1 MGRDERDIIVVE
13 RDGGGGMKWLV
24 LGAALGAGLALLFAP
39 KTGKELRRDLGRGI
53 RGVRELADETLD
65 ELKQE
70 FGREDP
76 GGRGVVTEG
85 GLPDDEDDRI
95 PVSRPARPTMTG
107 AREELERRL
116 EAARARRRGPE
127 PMDEEPV
134 A

>member
-1 MGRDERDIIVVE
+1 MGRDERDVIVVE
-13 RDGGGGMKWLV
+13 RDGGGGIKWLV

-39 KTGKELRRDLGRGI
+39 KTGRELRRDLGRGI

-76 GGRGVVTEG
+76 DARAVAN
-85 GLPDDEDDRI
+85 DDAGDDRV
-95 PVSRPARPTMTG
+95 PVSRPARPTVMG
-107 AREELERRL
+107 AREDLERRL

-127 PMDEEPV
+127 PLDEEPV

>member
-1 MGRDERDIIVVE
+1 MGRDQRDVIVVE

-39 KTGKELRRDLGRGI
+39 KTGKELRRELGRGI

-65 ELKQE
+65 ELKLE
-70 FGREDP
+70 FGRDD
-76 GGRGVVTEG
+76 GGVS
-85 GLPDDEDDRI
+85 DQAADRAA
-95 PVSRPARPTMTG
+95 PPPPPRPSMVG

-116 EAARARRRGPE
+116 EAARARRRGPVE
-127 PMDEEPV
+127 QDEEPV